1 MKPADVEGKEGDPES
16 PTQQRRI
23 AVEDSQKQFFGKDL
37 SLEQVKALFHVDKLV
52 SKRGRF
58 SRFRHYLRCL
68 ALRLSTDEAKQMFD
82 DEALMST
89 VREQADLVPR
99 EPEFFDGLKQTSPPQ
114 PEEDA
119 DPDTEIAALE
129 RKIET

>member
-1 MKPADVEGKEGDPES
+1 MP
-16 PTQQRRI
+16 
-23 AVEDSQKQFFGKDL
+23 
-37 SLEQVKALFHVDKLV
+37 LEQIKALFHVDKLV

-89 VREQADLVPR
+89 VREQAELVPR
-99 EPEFFDGLKQTSPPQ
+99 EPEFSEGGLKSASPPQ
-114 PEEDA
+114 KKD
-119 DPDTEIAALE
+119 DTP
-129 RKIET
+129 TD